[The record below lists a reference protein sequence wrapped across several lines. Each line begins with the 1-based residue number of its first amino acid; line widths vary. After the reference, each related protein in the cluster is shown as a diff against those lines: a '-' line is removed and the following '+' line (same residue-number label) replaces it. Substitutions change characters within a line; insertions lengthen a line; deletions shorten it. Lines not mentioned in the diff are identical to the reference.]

1 MFEKYSTPWKRLLPG
16 EFIFESAGRMMRRI
30 LTLVLLAVIAAMPA
44 FTEMGVE
51 VEKRAA
57 AEREAA
63 QLAQT
68 ERARTAR
75 HPGAQ

>member
-1 MFEKYSTPWKRLLPG
+1 
-16 EFIFESAGRMMRRI
+16 MRRI

-44 FTEMGVE
+44 FTEMEVE

-57 AEREAA
+57 AERETA

-68 ERARTAR
+68 ERARAAH